1 MHTDAVSDR
10 HIFPSESI
18 ILVLKTQTAN
28 ESENVYLL
36 LNSQMCHLK
45 LHCNEVI

>member
-10 HIFPSESI
+10 HFFPSEFI
-18 ILVLKTQTAN
+18 ILILKTQTAN
-28 ESENVYLL
+28 ESEDFDLL

-45 LHCNEVI
+45 LHYN